1 MICSGTG
8 AGVRDAIHAAT
19 ALLQHAERII
29 SDETAPEEIPE
40 YTQYVDPRYAEQL
53 MADAQAVQ
61 QSGAFSLVLECI
73 PAELARIITG
83 QLRIP
88 TIGIGA
94 GPHCDGQ
101 VLVIQDLL
109 GMNREFRPK
118 FVKRYASLHETIKAA
133 VDAYAKEVRG
143 GAFPADEH
151 CFKN

>member
-1 MICSGTG
+1 
-8 AGVRDAIHAAT
+8 
-19 ALLQHAERII
+19 
-29 SDETAPEEIPE
+29 
-40 YTQYVDPRYAEQL
+40 
-53 MADAQAVQ
+53 
-61 QSGAFSLVLECI
+61 
-73 PAELARIITG
+73 
-83 QLRIP
+83 
-88 TIGIGA
+88 
-94 GPHCDGQ
+94 